1 MVVKTLK
8 THGIK
13 SSKIFVLTIYDAKK
27 CKITKIMVTKYL
39 ENFLKCI
46 LIPFL
51 VRSSKCYQS
60 PSVNF
65 FFMKIM
71 KKYLTEVL
79 ICHYHYHTRKL
90 FD

>member
-1 MVVKTLK
+1 MHFNTIFGKEFKMLSEP
-8 THGIK
+8 I
-13 SSKIFVLTIYDAKK
+13 SK
-27 CKITKIMVTKYL
+27 
-39 ENFLKCI
+39 
-46 LIPFL
+46 
-51 VRSSKCYQS
+51 
-60 PSVNF
+60 F